1 MKIHKISTLAVS
13 AAIAMSSL
21 AIRAEDVY
29 VRANAAAGGNGSEA
43 SPFSTIQDAVDA
55 ASAGDVIHV
64 AAGTYA
70 TGGAV
75 DGFNRSSTVYSM
87 SNRVYITKSLTICG
101 AGMDKTFIVG
111 SHASAAEDSA
121 GLGLGADAVRC
132 IGINANNVVVSN
144 LTITG
149 GATKVP
155 ASSDDC
161 NGNGGG
167 VYVQNGKTGV
177 YIVDCVISNNIAQ
190 RGAGMRYDNDS
201 TFNAAAVRCWFHANK
216 AVNRD
221 PATRGV
227 LLVHCLVTHHTY
239 NSSLAYS
246 GKFVNCTFA
255 DNYCRVVC
263 DASASAYNCLFADY
277 WYKADT
283 GSYDTCAFP
292 IEENM
297 VTVATEGKCM
307 YSVGYD
313 HFIAPL
319 KGDYRLHDE
328 ATVLNAGAMSYLAA
342 LDIPS
347 QYKDADFYGNAINTA
362 AATLHLGCCQQ
373 PVTPV
378 GGTVRF
384 ASIPSAATPV
394 TSYSYSLTSNNRF
407 LFDGMGEPMICGDLA
422 YVRAAEW
429 PVSVKVAA
437 ETVAWAG
444 LYGFAASGAD
454 TVSRYPYLDGTY
466 EIFAPKSAAA
476 ELTLTP
482 QKADSVVYVRQSPA
496 AASPA
501 GTAEAPDTDLQ
512 TAIGRVGS
520 NKYGVIYCL
529 GENTFANGNVKYNA
543 SIISNRVG
551 VTGKNVRIVGVGGPK
566 KNVIV
571 GAPDSTVALDAY
583 PYGMGPGAIR
593 CVYLAGTSAIQGF
606 TLTGGYS
613 DSASASDNRAMRGSG
628 AFINAAG
635 AQITDCVI
643 SNCVGAQGVAICGQD
658 AKTSN
663 GYAFRCLI
671 LDNRQWSTSGT
682 EAGGGIVRMANG
694 GSLLMAGNN
703 GIVSGSYEGQQL
715 YNCSIFSSAG
725 ESGTAL
731 NVLSTVTTN
740 YNCAIKLTGGANGKL
755 NNTVVHGGVVSFTGG
770 AVHSSST
777 SWTKSNPL
785 FADASSGD
793 LRLAA
798 VSPARTYGTF
808 DGPNARYHVF
818 MGRDFYGNPYR
829 VENGK
834 PLCGAVHDFAPTLVA
849 SGSGISP
856 SGATVFRQS
865 GATVEFTATSERPL
879 VGFLVNGETQEVAG
893 VTYTYTVPAADD
905 YSTPF
910 EVSALYGTDWY
921 VDAGAASDDGN
932 GNAANPKRTL
942 AGALV
947 HAVSGDVVHVAPGT
961 YAEGSMTQNAKA
973 FAVTTNYVVNCRACI
988 PEGVSVVS
996 QGSAADTFIVG
1007 EDAPAAAI
1015 VTNGCGKGATRCVFM
1030 NYNSSLRG
1038 FTVTGGRTDAV
1049 TGDSSD
1055 NTAAGGVLA
1064 RNDTAVVSDCIISN
1078 NVAQRGGGVYF
1089 GTYDRCRFL
1098 GNTVVNS
1105 GNGSAV
1111 HGENG
1116 AVNNPF
1122 TIKMRNCIVAGN
1134 AGYVTVYYGLLD
1146 NCTLAADNVDH
1157 NGNANQMTLLNVCP
1171 GVRNT
1176 LILGF
1181 KATTGAIG
1189 LYNCAFT
1196 AETAAQLAKNTSAA
1210 TNACLVASSDAELQV
1225 DGFAPIPGS
1234 NIAVDAGDASLYDA
1248 AVFGDKDVFGN
1259 PRAVNGARMDI
1270 GAVEATWLGE
1280 YTAALGSRFVSV
1292 TAASPEVELTA
1303 AGVSIPDGA
1312 SLRAAVYGAGKP
1324 RVFTLSV
1331 ASGGTC
1337 EAECDGEPLA
1347 SFSAGDGQALR
1358 VEPSGEVAELA
1369 LSSYGAATVVSS
1381 VKSGFGT
1388 LLIVR

>member
-13 AAIAMSSL
+13 VAVAMSSF

-101 AGMDKTFIVG
+101 AGRDKTFIVG
-111 SHASAAEDSA
+111 AHASVAEDTA
-121 GLGLGADAVRC
+121 GIGLGADAVRC
-132 IGINANNVVVSN
+132 IGINADNVVVSN

-155 ASSDDC
+155 AGNDHC

-167 VYVQNGKTGV
+167 VYVQGGRTGV
-177 YIVDCVISNNIAQ
+177 YVVDCVISNNIAQ

-201 TFNAAAVRCWFHANK
+201 TFNAVAVRCWFHANK

-239 NSSLAYS
+239 NSSLVYS

-255 DNYCRVVC
+255 DNYSRAVC
-263 DASASAYNCLFADY
+263 DASASAYNCIFADY
-277 WYKADT
+277 WYMADYD
-283 GSYDTCAFP
+283 GASYSNCGFP
-292 IEENM
+292 
-297 VTVATEGKCM
+297 VTESMITKSITNDACRFSIGLDQFVA
-307 YSVGYD
+307 
-313 HFIAPL
+313 PP
-319 KGDYRLHDE
+319 KGDYRLQN
-328 ATVLNAGAMSYLAA
+328 AANVLNAGSMSYLSA

-347 QYKDADFYGNAINTA
+347 QYKNTDFYGNEINTA

-373 PVTPV
+373 SVSPV

-444 LYGFAASGAD
+444 LYGFAATGAD
-454 TVSRYPYLDGTY
+454 TVMRYPYLDGTY

-529 GENTFANGNVKYNA
+529 GANTFASGGVAYSA
-543 SIISNRVG
+543 SGSLTNRIGVVG
-551 VTGKNVRIVGVGGPK
+551 RLVRIVGVDGPE
-566 KNVIV
+566 KNVIA
-571 GAPDSTVALDAY
+571 GAPDPSVARDEY
-583 PYGMGPGAIR
+583 PFGMGSGAIR
-593 CVYLAGTSAIQGF
+593 CLFLNSASAVQGF
-606 TLTGGYS
+606 TLKDGHS
-613 DSASASDNRAMRGSG
+613 HSVSG
-628 AFINAAG
+628 ASTAQRGAGAFLNAVG
-635 AQITDCVI
+635 AQITDCII
-643 SNCVGAQGVAICGQD
+643 SNCTGYSGVAL
-658 AKTSN
+658 N
-663 GYAFRCLI
+663 GAENKANPQAYAFRCI
-671 LDNRQWSTSGT
+671 VAGNRQHKSDSG
-682 EAGGGIVRMANG
+682 EDGGGMIRFVNCGFVSYYDNSGKIDNG
-694 GSLLMAGNN
+694 YESLGN
-703 GIVSGSYEGQQL
+703 
-715 YNCSIFSSAG
+715 YNCTWHVSTG
-725 ESGTAL
+725 SGFNLLGIT
-731 NVLSTVTTN
+731 TTN
-740 YNCAIKLTGGANGKL
+740 YNCAIMLEDAGAKL

-777 SWTKSNPL
+777 SWTKSDPL

-793 LRLAA
+793 LRLSA

-808 DGPNARYHVF
+808 DGPNALYHVF

-834 PLCGAVHDFAPTLVA
+834 PLCGAVHDFAPTVVA
-849 SGSGISP
+849 AGSGISP

-865 GATVEFTATSERPL
+865 GATVEFTAMSERPL

-921 VDAGAASDDGN
+921 VDANALNDAGN

-942 AGALV
+942 AGALA

-961 YAEGSMTQNAKA
+961 YAEGSMTQDAKA

-1007 EDAPAAAI
+1007 ADAPAAAI

-1030 NYNSSLRG
+1030 NYNTSLRG

-1098 GNTVVNS
+1098 GNAVVNG

-1116 AVNNPF
+1116 AVSHQS
-1122 TIKMRNCIVAGN
+1122 TVKMRNCIVAGN
-1134 AGYVTVYYGLLD
+1134 AGYVTVYYGALD
-1146 NCTLAADNVDH
+1146 NCTLAADNIDH

-1181 KATTGAIG
+1181 KSTGGAIG

-1196 AETAAQLAKNTSAA
+1196 ADTAAQLAKNTSAV
-1210 TNACLVASSDAELQV
+1210 TNGCLVASSGAELQM

-1248 AVFGDKDVFGN
+1248 EAFGDEDVYGN

-1312 SLRAAVYGAGKP
+1312 SLRTAVYGAGKP